1 MPPLRQGHFLPQKA
15 KHANA
20 CMQQMGFGKELGAV
34 VGSALGQ
41 GWVGS
46 AQELEVQSV
55 SYHTGSMAIA
65 ALS

>member
-1 MPPLRQGHFLPQKA
+1 
-15 KHANA
+15 
-20 CMQQMGFGKELGAV
+20 MQQMGFGKELGAV